1 MTARSRPLDW
11 RFTFTPRE
19 LTKRKI
25 TIGEDFENDEILTPA
40 KFEFQNAAIDDT
52 VTVAYE
58 VEGNGNGGDIV
69 INCPNPTGSG
79 YFIHFLSPNLP
90 PLEKEIIFLI
100 DKSGSMRKARR
111 MQQAKEAM
119 HNILGQDSNYQREF
133 VLNKPVVHFGL
144 YFGSKLIIH
153 DLFWKTGV

>member
-1 MTARSRPLDW
+1 MLAKSPLTERSILEVHGPSSFR
-11 RFTFTPRE
+11 TYMMPRE

-58 VEGNGNGGDIV
+58 VEGNGNGGDII

-119 HNILGQDSNYQREF
+119 HNILGNDFYIS
-133 VLNKPVVHFGL
+133 
-144 YFGSKLIIH
+144 YF
-153 DLFWKTGV
+153 

>member
-1 MTARSRPLDW
+1 MIQGKKSSPEKVRVPWTEIQCQNYFLLGLVLGDW
-11 RFTFTPRE
+11 RFNFMPRE

-119 HNILGQDSNYQREF
+119 HNILGQD
-133 VLNKPVVHFGL
+133 LN
-144 YFGSKLIIH
+144 
-153 DLFWKTGV
+153 D

>member
-1 MTARSRPLDW
+1 M
-11 RFTFTPRE
+11 
-19 LTKRKI
+19 
-25 TIGEDFENDEILTPA
+25 
-40 KFEFQNAAIDDT
+40 
-52 VTVAYE
+52 TVAYE

-119 HNILGQDSNYQREF
+119 HNILGKDSNYHRE
-133 VLNKPVVHFGL
+133 LAL
-144 YFGSKLIIH
+144 IKLVSES
-153 DLFWKTGV
+153 LG

>member
-1 MTARSRPLDW
+1 MM
-11 RFTFTPRE
+11 PRE

-58 VEGNGNGGDIV
+58 VEGNGNGGDII

-119 HNILGQDSNYQREF
+119 HNILGEDFILRSVDFKVRRRCNICVGNLVRKSRNLPK
-133 VLNKPVVHFGL
+133 VK
-144 YFGSKLIIH
+144 
-153 DLFWKTGV
+153 

>member
-1 MTARSRPLDW
+1 MTGIHKPTCSGDGGL
-11 RFTFTPRE
+11 TFILRE

-40 KFEFQNAAIDDT
+40 KFEFQNSAIDDT

-58 VEGNGNGGDIV
+58 VEGNGNGGDII

-119 HNILGQDSNYQREF
+119 HNILGQDSNDKKYSI
-133 VLNKPVVHFGL
+133 VN
-144 YFGSKLIIH
+144 Y
-153 DLFWKTGV
+153 DL

>member
-1 MTARSRPLDW
+1 M
-11 RFTFTPRE
+11 
-19 LTKRKI
+19 
-25 TIGEDFENDEILTPA
+25 
-40 KFEFQNAAIDDT
+40 
-52 VTVAYE
+52 TVAYE

-119 HNILGQDSNYQREF
+119 HNILGHDSNEWREF
-133 VLNKPVVHFGL
+133 VDFLNRGWSLLSCF
-144 YFGSKLIIH
+144 F
-153 DLFWKTGV
+153 

>member
-1 MTARSRPLDW
+1 MSTAPSHENSWTWPAIDIGTRLNHGL
-11 RFTFTPRE
+11 FRE

-58 VEGNGNGGDIV
+58 VEGNGNGGDII

-119 HNILGQDSNYQREF
+119 HNILGQDLKNDPCQF
-133 VLNKPVVHFGL
+133 NVWLL
-144 YFGSKLIIH
+144 Q
-153 DLFWKTGV
+153 

>member
-1 MTARSRPLDW
+1 M
-11 RFTFTPRE
+11 
-19 LTKRKI
+19 
-25 TIGEDFENDEILTPA
+25 
-40 KFEFQNAAIDDT
+40 
-52 VTVAYE
+52 TVAYE

-119 HNILGQDSNYQREF
+119 HNILGHDSNDKLLTVRFEETRSKF
-133 VLNKPVVHFGL
+133 AKSVLTMVGLNCPKVVG
-144 YFGSKLIIH
+144 
-153 DLFWKTGV
+153 KTDSV